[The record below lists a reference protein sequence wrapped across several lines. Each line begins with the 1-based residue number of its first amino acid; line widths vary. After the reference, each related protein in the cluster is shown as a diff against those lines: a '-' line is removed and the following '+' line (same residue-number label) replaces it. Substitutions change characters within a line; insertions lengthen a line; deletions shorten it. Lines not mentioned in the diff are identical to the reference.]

1 MARQELTV
9 SQRELLVELHKFLDA
24 NGYSPSLRE
33 LRDIMG
39 FSSTTAI
46 SEQLERLAEKDMVF
60 FARNKARTLNI
71 TRAGMAALR

>member
-9 SQRELLVELHKFLDA
+9 SQRELLVELHKFLDT